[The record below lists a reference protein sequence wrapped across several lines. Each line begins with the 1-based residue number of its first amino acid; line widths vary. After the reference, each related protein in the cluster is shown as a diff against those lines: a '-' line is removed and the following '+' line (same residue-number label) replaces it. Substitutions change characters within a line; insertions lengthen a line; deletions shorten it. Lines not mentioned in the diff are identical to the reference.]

1 MGVAPRSGQASQSP
15 ADAYFN
21 SIFCQS
27 PRIMASRIS
36 DGFFPCLCI
45 LPARRTSLR
54 QIIQPAE

>member
-1 MGVAPRSGQASQSP
+1 
-15 ADAYFN
+15 
-21 SIFCQS
+21 
-27 PRIMASRIS
+27 MASRIS